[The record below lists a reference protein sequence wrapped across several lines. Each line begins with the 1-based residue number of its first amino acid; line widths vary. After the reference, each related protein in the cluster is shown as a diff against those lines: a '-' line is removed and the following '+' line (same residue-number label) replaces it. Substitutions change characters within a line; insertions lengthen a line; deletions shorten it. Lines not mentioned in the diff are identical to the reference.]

1 MKPID
6 RIQPYLI
13 AALFIAGGLLHF
25 KNAPMYEAIV
35 PPYLPAH
42 AQLVAIS
49 GACEIL
55 GGIGA
60 AIAAT
65 RKAAGIGL
73 IALLVAVFP
82 ANLYMA
88 TDAAHFALVPA
99 WLLWARLPLQLALI
113 SWVYG
118 ATIRRPKALAV
129 AS

>member
-6 RIQPYLI
+6 RAQPYI
-13 AALFIAGGLLHF
+13 IGVLFIVAGSIHF
-25 KNAPMYEAIV
+25 VNPTIYEAIM

-42 AQLVAIS
+42 HALVEIS
-49 GACEIL
+49 GFFEIL

-60 AIAAT
+60 MIPQT

-88 TDAAHFALVPA
+88 TDAAKFASFAPA
-99 WLLWARLPLQLALI
+99 WALWARLPIQLFLI
-113 SWVYG
+113 VWVYN
-118 ATIRRPKALAV
+118 ATVAPPKKPN
-129 AS
+129 

>member
-1 MKPID
+1 MNPID
-6 RIQPYLI
+6 RAQPYLI
-13 AALFIAGGLLHF
+13 GALFVAAGAVHF
-25 KNAPMYEAIV
+25 KNPAMYERIM

-60 AIAAT
+60 ALPQT
-65 RKAAGIGL
+65 RRPAGIGL

-88 TDAAHFALVPA
+88 TDAASFAAFAPA
-99 WLLWARLPLQLALI
+99 WALWARLPLQAFLI
-113 SWVYG
+113 VWVYN
-118 ATIRRPKALAV
+118 ATIRRPKGDA
-129 AS
+129 

>member
-6 RIQPYLI
+6 RAQPSI
-13 AALFIAGGLLHF
+13 IGVLFIVAGSIHF
-25 KNAPMYEAIV
+25 ANPKIYEAIM

-42 AQLVAIS
+42 GALVAIS
-49 GACEIL
+49 GFFEIL

-60 AIAAT
+60 MIPQT

-88 TDAAHFALVPA
+88 TDSAKFSTFAPA
-99 WLLWARLPLQLALI
+99 WALWARLPIQLFLI
-113 SWVYG
+113 VWVYN
-118 ATIRRPKALAV
+118 ATVAPPKKT
-129 AS
+129 

>member
-6 RIQPYLI
+6 RAQPYI
-13 AALFIAGGLLHF
+13 IGVLFIVAGSIHF
-25 KNAPMYEAIV
+25 VNPKIYEAIM

-42 AQLVAIS
+42 RALVAIS
-49 GACEIL
+49 GFFEIL

-60 AIAAT
+60 MIPQT

-88 TDAAHFALVPA
+88 TDAAKFASFAPA
-99 WLLWARLPLQLALI
+99 WALWARLPIQVFLI
-113 SWVYG
+113 VWVYN
-118 ATIRRPKALAV
+118 ATVAEPKKP
-129 AS
+129 